1 MLINIMKNKIIASSH
16 WIHQNFLWI
25 VLSLYTI
32 AIIFPN
38 FGKEIRDIS
47 FGNLVWLDQ
56 SSVKLSLPLL
66 MLSFLLFNAG
76 LGVKNKEL
84 KMIIKQP
91 GILFSG
97 LLGNLLVPLFF
108 IFVAHFLGMFWHNPD
123 EMQNILVGLAI
134 IASMPIASSSTA
146 WTQNT
151 DGNLALSLG
160 LVVCSTLFSSFSTP
174 IVLHAVGFMTTG
186 DYKEDLHELGDGGTG
201 AFIIF
206 SIVLPSLMGMI
217 FHNLIG
223 EQKANEIKP
232 FFKFINSIVL
242 MLLIYSNA
250 AISLPQAVANP
261 DWDFLI
267 LIALVTLSLC
277 VITFACG
284 WLIAKVFKCGK
295 AEQSSMMFGLGMNN
309 NGAALVLAS
318 MALADHPLIMIPIV
332 FYNLAQQLIA
342 SIVSKWLDFT
352 VHSNGIKNHEI
363 NIGGRD

>member
-1 MLINIMKNKIIASSH
+1 
-16 WIHQNFLWI
+16 
-25 VLSLYTI
+25 
-32 AIIFPN
+32 
-38 FGKEIRDIS
+38 
-47 FGNLVWLDQ
+47 
-56 SSVKLSLPLL
+56 

-76 LGVKNKEL
+76 LGVKSKEL
-84 KMIIKQP
+84 KTVIKKP
-91 GILFSG
+91 GILLIG

-108 IFVAHFLGMFWHNPD
+108 IFIAHLFGAYWHNPD

-160 LVVCSTLFSSFSTP
+160 LVVCSTLFSSFTTP
-174 IVLHAVGFMTTG
+174 LVLHAAGFMTTG
-186 DYKEDLHELGDGGTG
+186 DYKEDLHELGDGGTN

-206 SIVLPSLMGMI
+206 SIVLPSLAGMI

-223 EQKANEIKP
+223 EERTNEIKP

-250 AISLPQAVANP
+250 AISLPQAVTNP

-277 VITFACG
+277 AITFTCG
-284 WLIAKVFKCGK
+284 WLIAKAFHCDK
-295 AEQSSMMFGLGMNN
+295 AEQSSLMFGLGMNN
-309 NGAALVLAS
+309 NGGALVLAS
-318 MALADHPLIMIPIV
+318 MALAGHPLVMIPIV

-342 SIVSKWLDFT
+342 SFVSRYFDK
-352 VHSNGIKNHEI
+352 K
-363 NIGGRD
+363 